1 MKMKQTAMDQWVESL
16 EDLLSTTVVTVDFT
30 KVSDGTIRTMF
41 CTKNFEL
48 IPSSDYPKQE
58 ALPIAKNDEIIK
70 VYDMEAKAW
79 RSFRKDS
86 IIKFTV

>member
-1 MKMKQTAMDQWVESL
+1 MNDELNEIMTHL
-16 EDLLSTTVVTVDFT
+16 EGLLKETVVTVDFT

-48 IPSSDYPKQE
+48 IPASEYPKQE
-58 ALPIAKNDEIIK
+58 ALPTVKNDEIIK
-70 VYDMEAKAW
+70 VYDMEANAW

-86 IIKFTV
+86 VINFTV

>member
-1 MKMKQTAMDQWVESL
+1 MKNAAMDKWVESL
-16 EDLLSTTVVTVDFT
+16 EDLLATTVVTVDFT

-48 IPSSDYPKQE
+48 IPPSDYPKQE
-58 ALPIAKNDEIIK
+58 ALPTVKNDEIIK

-86 IIKFTV
+86 VLNFTV

>member
-1 MKMKQTAMDQWVESL
+1 MNETLNNFAEAL
-16 EDLLSTTVVTVDFT
+16 EDLLSTTVVTVEFT
-30 KVSDGTIRTMF
+30 KVSDGSVRKMV

-58 ALPIAKNDEIIK
+58 AMPTAKNDEIIK
-70 VYDMEAKAW
+70 VYDMEAAAW

>member
-1 MKMKQTAMDQWVESL
+1 MKNAAMDKLIETL
-16 EDLLSTTVVTVDFT
+16 EDLLITTVVTVEFT
-30 KVSDGTIRTMF
+30 KVSDGSVRTMV

-58 ALPIAKNDEIIK
+58 ALPTIKNDEIIK

-86 IIKFTV
+86 VINFTV